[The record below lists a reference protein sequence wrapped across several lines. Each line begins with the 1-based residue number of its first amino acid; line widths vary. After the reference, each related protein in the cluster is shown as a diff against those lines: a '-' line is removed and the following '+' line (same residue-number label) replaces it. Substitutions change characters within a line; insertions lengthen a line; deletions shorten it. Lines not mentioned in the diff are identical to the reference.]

1 MFYSKLVMY
10 LVNMGSNL
18 TLRYISGEQYRKRS
32 PNDSHVLYR
41 LFETIS
47 QINFWYYQVLQLF
60 ISELWGN

>member
-32 PNDSHVLYR
+32 SNDSHILYR

-47 QINFWYYQVLQLF
+47 QINF
-60 ISELWGN
+60 